1 MSGEMAKVVK
11 RIVRKPSELEKER
24 EKWLP
29 MERLVNV
36 ELRRIDPR
44 YAISNLIKHPD
55 GSIEFE
61 ASVEFR
67 QVHRKQIARVFS
79 LLKLEDKD
87 TEFVQAKFYL
97 PRAVQKRIKQ
107 WAVDLDVPV
116 SSLVAALLDERVRE
130 ENA

>member
-1 MSGEMAKVVK
+1 MSGKMTKVVK

-29 MERLVNV
+29 MERLVNI
-36 ELRRIDPR
+36 ELRRIDPK

-61 ASVEFR
+61 ASTEFR
-67 QVHRKQIARVFS
+67 EIHRKQIAEIFS

-97 PRAVQKRIKQ
+97 PRAIQKRVKQ
-107 WAVDLDVPV
+107 WAIELDVPV
-116 SSLVAALLDERVRE
+116 SSLVAALLDERARK

>member
-1 MSGEMAKVVK
+1 
-11 RIVRKPSELEKER
+11 
-24 EKWLP
+24 
-29 MERLVNV
+29 MERVVNV

-44 YAISNLIKHPD
+44 YRISNLIKRPD

-61 ASVEFR
+61 AATEFKEI
-67 QVHRKQIARVFS
+67 HRKRIARIFS
-79 LLKLEDKD
+79 LLKLGDKD
-87 TEFVQAKFYL
+87 SEFVQAKFYL

-116 SSLVAALLDERVRE
+116 SSLVAALLDERARE